1 MAQYA
6 RPASDITT
14 DWTTTPLWSKLD
26 EVSPDDADFITGTGP
41 TKTAE
46 VKLSSVTDPN
56 AHTNHIWS
64 LRLKATGS
72 SAAEKATV
80 TLYQGSTSIEVLINN
95 QTIVRN
101 AFNLWTGTL
110 VNAANITDYSDL
122 RIRLVTGG
130 SNGAAETIQCSW
142 IEFSVPDVPAT
153 QLVIDDASHTHG
165 ADGSIDL
172 TQHNVLAIDDAA
184 HTNTDD
190 GPISLTAHGPSYQLV
205 IDDTAH
211 THGADGPVTLTAHEP
226 AVQLV
231 IDDAAHMHG
240 ADGPVTLTAHV
251 PTFQLTI
258 ADATHTHGADGPIDL
273 TQHNVL
279 AIDDASHT
287 NGDDG
292 PITLT
297 YHPPSAEVL
306 TIDDAAHTNSDDGP
320 ITLTAHGTAFQLT
333 IADATHTHGA
343 DELQLVQHNILA
355 IDDGTHA
362 HLADNVELAIGGG
375 MTSDGMGLGL
385 FVGMERKISS

>member
-122 RIRLVTGG
+122 RIRLVTGS

-211 THGADGPVTLTAHEP
+211 T
-226 AVQLV
+226 
-231 IDDAAHMHG
+231 HG